1 MTPPQDAPRPTLPAS
16 WRAIA
21 IALSL
26 LWLGSMV
33 AFLVISLGGYGN
45 RLSGLAGILVM
56 LASLIVLAL
65 LRNLGRVVS
74 GEIAEPGD
82 WEVKLAIAGAL
93 MLIAAWLVHF
103 AA

>member
-1 MTPPQDAPRPTLPAS
+1 MTPPPDAPRPTLPAS

-21 IALSL
+21 VGLSL

-65 LRNLGRVVS
+65 LRNLGRTVS
-74 GEIAEPGD
+74 GELDAPGD
-82 WEVKLAIAGAL
+82 WEVKLAVAGGL
-93 MLIAAWLVHF
+93 MLAAAWVLHF